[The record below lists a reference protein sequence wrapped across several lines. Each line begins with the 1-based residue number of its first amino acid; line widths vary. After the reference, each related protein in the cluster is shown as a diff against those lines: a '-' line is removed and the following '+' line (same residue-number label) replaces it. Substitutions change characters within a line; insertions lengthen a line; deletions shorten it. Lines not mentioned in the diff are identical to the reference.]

1 MILNLPGTST
11 VDINSELLRLRK
23 EGGVITLGRVMTLVI
38 DATDADAEEAIS
50 TANVASR
57 EHPCR
62 IVVLSPQEDGDVLD
76 AHIRVGGDTGASEV
90 VLLRPPLAAMDHA
103 VSYTHLTLPT

>member
-1 MILNLPGTST
+1 MILNLPGTNT
-11 VDINSELLRLRK
+11 GDINSELLRLRK

-76 AHIRVGGDTGASEV
+76 AQIRVGGHGPETHHRHEGRQRPRRRPVLSLGRIPTG
-90 VLLRPPLAAMDHA
+90 
-103 VSYTHLTLPT
+103 